1 MLASL
6 VCVESDDKIA
16 NVIEYNGFNC
26 LLYSFSTYIEFTV
39 FVLVNDI
46 KFYLTLTVFWEAP

>member
-1 MLASL
+1 MLVSI

-26 LLYSFSTYIEFTV
+26 LLYSFSTYNEFTV
-39 FVLVNDI
+39 FVLVNDSS
-46 KFYLTLTVFWEAP
+46 T